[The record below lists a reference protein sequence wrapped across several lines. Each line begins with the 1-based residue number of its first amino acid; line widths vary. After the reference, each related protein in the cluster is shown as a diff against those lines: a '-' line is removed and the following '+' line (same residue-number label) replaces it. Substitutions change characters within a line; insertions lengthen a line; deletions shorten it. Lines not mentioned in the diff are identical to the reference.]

1 MRTSDRF
8 AALLV
13 VSLMLAPV
21 CAFSSSNKTPDEQS
35 IAELEARASQ
45 AQPRDQCFLYAQ
57 LVHQMTELSVRQY
70 AAGDVA
76 KADGLLKRI
85 QTLAAKIHLSLARN
99 DKRLKN
105 AEILL
110 SNTAFRLSEMLQA
123 SDFEDRQLVK
133 QTLAKVNDAQDEAM
147 MQVFKQ

>member
-1 MRTSDRF
+1 MRTSVRF
-8 AALLV
+8 AALLA
-13 VSLMLAPV
+13 VSFTVAPV
-21 CAFSSSNKTPDEQS
+21 CAYSSNNKTPDEQS
-35 IAELEARASQ
+35 ISALEAKASQ
-45 AQPRDQCFLYAQ
+45 ASPREQCFLYAE
-57 LVHQMTELSVRQY
+57 LVQQMTELSVHQY
-70 AAGDVA
+70 ADGNVA

-85 QTLAAKIHLSLARN
+85 QSLAAKIHLSVARN

-123 SDFEDRQLVK
+123 SDYEDRPLVK

-147 MQVFKQ
+147 MQVFQK